1 MMDTSARYTFSRL
14 RLITN
19 NPRRYTRTDQPQYSR
34 SSLSGWIGRLQDFIV
49 QEIKIRR
56 AHRELGA
63 MNDAMLADIG
73 IRRAQIPGAVR
84 FGRARASDWE
94 S

>member
-1 MMDTSARYTFSRL
+1 MMDISTRYTFSRS

-19 NPRRYTRTDQPQYSR
+19 NPRRYTCNDQPQYTR
-34 SSLSGWIGRLQDFIV
+34 SSLPGWIGLLQEFIV

-73 IRRAQIPGAVR
+73 IRRDQIPGAVR

>member
-1 MMDTSARYTFSRL
+1 M
-14 RLITN
+14 
-19 NPRRYTRTDQPQYSR
+19 
-34 SSLSGWIGRLQDFIV
+34 GRLQDFIV